1 METREPQWLSLA
13 EADAAARYDVGTR
26 TVPATTGEYLT
37 SLVDAG
43 MLTGRRVDG
52 PARVEIRSDALELL
66 VERDLES
73 FLRRELDE
81 DLAS

>member
-1 METREPQWLSLA
+1 MESPKWLSLT
-13 EADAAARYDVGTR
+13 EAAGRYDVGTR

-52 PARVEIRSDALELL
+52 PARVEIRSDALEVL
-66 VERDLES
+66 VERDLEA
-73 FLRRELDE
+73 FIRRELDE